1 MERDRGGKER
11 TPHPSPLTPH
21 PSPLTPH
28 PSPLTPH
35 PSPLTPH
42 PSPLTPHPSPLTPH
56 PEWGEGTEMIQQA
69 ARGRISHASFFAGYG
84 WAGRLVGVL
93 LLAAAGA
100 KLYGWNY
107 QPVSETAWLATPGV
121 RVASV
126 VLEGLLGL
134 WLLTGLAP
142 IRSWLAALGTFAF
155 FAGVSL
161 QWVAR
166 RRLLRL
172 LRGDYGKSLAHVRTR
187 YRGAVPVGRVPAE
200 MGRPFRGGTG
210 LKGMAK
216 GAIGVVVLAVGLL
229 GLGRFFFTSPQEAA
243 AFLRGE
249 QITVDQTTVDLG
261 VGQNGEWKTGK
272 ATVQNLSARP
282 VRIVGGHADCSCVVA
297 EELPVAIGPGAKA
310 EIPFRLHY
318 PASSTGQFW
327 KEVRMLI
334 TDDPS
339 QGPLVLL
346 LVGRVVPKQ

>member
-1 MERDRGGKER
+1 MRR
-11 TPHPSPLTPH
+11 
-21 PSPLTPH
+21 
-28 PSPLTPH
+28 
-35 PSPLTPH
+35 
-42 PSPLTPHPSPLTPH
+42 
-56 PEWGEGTEMIQQA
+56 
-69 ARGRISHASFFAGYG
+69 FFAGYG

-155 FAGVSL
+155 FAGVSACNGW
-161 QWVAR
+161 QGVASCGCFGAITVSPWLTFGLDIVVLF
-166 RRLLRL
+166 LLAAFRPKWDGL
-172 LRGDYGKSLAHVRTR
+172 SE
-187 YRGAVPVGRVPAE
+187 VGQA
-200 MGRPFRGGTG
+200 

-327 KEVRMLI
+327 KEVRLI

-346 LVGRVVPKQ
+346 LVGRMVPKQ